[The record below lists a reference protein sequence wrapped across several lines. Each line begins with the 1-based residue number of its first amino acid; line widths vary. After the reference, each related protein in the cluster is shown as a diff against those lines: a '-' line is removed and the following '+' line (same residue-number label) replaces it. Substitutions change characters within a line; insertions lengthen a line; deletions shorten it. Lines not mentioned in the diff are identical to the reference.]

1 MDFGR
6 SRRQRYSSRII
17 FYSSLTRYAFFGLI
31 GLVFLTIFLFI
42 WYGRDLPTPE
52 KLSASNL
59 SQSTR
64 ILDRNGV
71 VLYDIYGDQNRTYV
85 KLSDIP
91 KTFQEATISIEDKDF
106 YHNQGFSVT
115 GMIRSVLNIV
125 LLRGLSGGSTL
136 TQQLVKNTLL
146 TSERSIP
153 RKIKEFILAIQVDK
167 KYTKDQILEL
177 YLNVA
182 PYGGTNVGVETAAE
196 QYFGK
201 KAKDLNLVESAILA
215 GFPQSPSYY
224 SPYGEFPKA
233 YIDRATNVLRRMR
246 EDGYITSDQEKKADS
261 QLPNIT
267 FLEKTESI
275 KAPHFSFY
283 VKNLLIKQY
292 GENLVESGG
301 LTITTT
307 LDYKLQQAAEGIVK
321 DEVNN
326 ARGLRVGNGAVVVLN
341 PQNGEVLAMVG
352 SKDFFATKSASFDNP
367 KKDVPFEGQYNV
379 ITQGHRQPG
388 SSIKPVM
395 YATALE
401 KGYTASNLIMDT
413 KTTFPNQGGKDYTP
427 VNYDGKYHG
436 PIQLRFA
443 LANSLNVPAVK
454 MLAQVGVKNMM
465 QTAFNMG
472 ISTLEPTTDN
482 VNRFGLSITLGGGE
496 VIPLEEAT
504 AYSAFANGGYKVDP
518 ISILKVTDRGGNVL
532 FQKENLSKNRVLPT
546 EVAFII
552 SHILLDNNARLLT
565 FGANSYLNIS
575 GRTVSV
581 KTGTTDDKRDNW
593 AIGWTPSIL
602 VAAWVGNNDNSPM
615 GSIASGV
622 TGATPIW
629 RRVIMEVL
637 KNKPNEDFP
646 KPDNVVALT
655 IDAYGGGLPVDGKPT
670 RSEYYIKGTEPQVP
684 AAIYQN
690 VKVSKSDNGK
700 LASQSEIDNSQYD
713 TRTFISFKENDPIST
728 DGKNR
733 WQEGIDAWVNDNYG
747 SDPLYHPPTQT
758 STVVVSS
765 PTPTPSSTPS
775 QTPTPLL
782 P

>member
-6 SRRQRYSSRII
+6 SRRQRYSSRI
-17 FYSSLTRYAFFGLI
+17 FLYSQLTKFAFFGLI
-31 GLVFLTIFLFI
+31 GFIVLTVFLFI
-42 WYGRDLPTPE
+42 WYGRDLPTPG
-52 KLSASNL
+52 KLSSSNL

-64 ILDRNGV
+64 ILDRNGI

-85 KLSDIP
+85 RLSDIS
-91 KTFQEATISIEDKDF
+91 KYLQEGTISIEDKNF
-106 YHNQGFSVT
+106 YKNQGFSVT
-115 GMIRSVLNIV
+115 GIIRSFLNIL
-125 LLRGLSGGSTL
+125 LLRGISGGSTI
-136 TQQLVKNTLL
+136 TQQLVKNALL

-167 KYTKDQILEL
+167 KYSKDQILEL

-224 SPYGEFPKA
+224 SPYGEYPKA
-233 YIDRATNVLRRMR
+233 YIDRATAVLRRMR
-246 EDGYITSDQEKKADS
+246 EDGYITSSQEKQADKE
-261 QLPNIT
+261 LPNEHFLPIT
-267 FLEKTESI
+267 QSI

-283 VKNLLIKQY
+283 VKNLLIQQY
-292 GENLVESGG
+292 GSNLVEHGG

-307 LDYKLQQAAEGIVK
+307 LDYKLQEAAEQIVK
-321 DEVNN
+321 EEVNS
-326 ARGLRVGNGAVVVLN
+326 AHYLRVGNGAAVVLN
-341 PQNGEVLAMVG
+341 PQNGEILAMVG
-352 SKDFFATKSASFDNP
+352 SKDFFATESASFDNP
-367 KKDVPFEGQYNV
+367 KKKVPFDGQYNV

-401 KGYTASNLIMDT
+401 QGYTAATLIMDT
-413 KTTFPNQGGKDYTP
+413 KTVFPNQGGKDYIP

-436 PIQLRFA
+436 PVQLRFA
-443 LANSLNVPAVK
+443 LGNSLNIPAVK
-454 MLAQVGVKNMM
+454 MLARVGIKNML
-465 QTAFNMG
+465 QTAYNMG
-472 ISTLEPTTDN
+472 ISTLAPSQDN
-482 VNRFGLSITLGGGE
+482 IDRFGLSVTLGGGE

-518 ISILKVTDRGGNVL
+518 TAVLKVTDRSGKVL
-532 FQKENLSKNRVLPT
+532 YQKQDVSRSRVLPA

-565 FGANSYLNIS
+565 FGPNSYLNIP
-575 GRTVSV
+575 GKTVAV

-602 VAAWVGNNDNSPM
+602 VASWVGNNDNSPM

-629 RRVIMEVL
+629 RRIIMEAL
-637 KNKPNEDFP
+637 KDKPNEDFQ
-646 KPDNVVALT
+646 KPDNVTAMT
-655 IDAYGGGLPVDGKPT
+655 IDALGGGLPYNGQPT
-670 RSEYYIKGTEPQVP
+670 RSEYFIKGTEPQGP
-684 AAIYQN
+684 SPIYETL
-690 VKVSKSDNGK
+690 KVSKSDSNK
-700 LASQSEIDNSQYD
+700 LASQSEIDNGQYD
-713 TRTFISFKENDPIST
+713 TRNFIVFKENDPVST
-728 DGKNR
+728 DGVNR
-733 WQEGIDAWVNDNYG
+733 WQQGIDDWVNQNHPN
-747 SDPLYHPPTQT
+747 DPLYHPPTDT
-758 STVVVSS
+758 STVVVNSA
-765 PTPTPSSTPS
+765 TPTPS
-775 QTPTPLL
+775 PTP
-782 P
+782 